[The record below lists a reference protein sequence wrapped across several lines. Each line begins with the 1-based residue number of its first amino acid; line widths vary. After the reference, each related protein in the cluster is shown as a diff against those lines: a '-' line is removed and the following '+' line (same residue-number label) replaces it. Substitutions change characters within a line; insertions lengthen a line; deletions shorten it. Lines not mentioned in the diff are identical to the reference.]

1 MFYLVFVLGL
11 GICLAVIF
19 NYVKGDKNPALL
31 ERIIKISSVAFL
43 TLALLDVFLP
53 DLFMCSHE
61 LDTLN
66 KMGGEFHAMLR
77 WLNLVSFTVLPIAVF
92 QKNKYFEKIAS
103 FFCLPIS
110 IINVAFYFQYIKYFV
125 APSNSGLQTVRVLP
139 LAFKE
144 ALNNEAFRSV
154 YFGLTCLAQIIA
166 LVLLTYRN
174 RKTLS
179 LAKNEIKNFILIL
192 LGVTYMS
199 LPIYVPQY
207 LSGHIN
213 VMMTRFSP
221 IHIAWILSMV
231 AVVVVLYFIF
241 RNKSYEAR
249 YLLVLSMSWALM
261 MQFSQMFTAS
271 GELNV
276 MKLPLQLCNLGSY
289 LALAMLINRNEKI
302 YHFAL
307 IVNVVGAVI
316 AILILDIGKDISHL
330 SRLWVIHYIVE
341 HTKVLLVPILC
352 LVLKI
357 YKPITLRSF
366 KHFSIG
372 FTAYYLLVFVLGT
385 ISNGFYRIYEGQYI
399 QNFFYSN
406 HLFMFDREIAE
417 GLIGFVGPLFDTKIA
432 FGHFEIYPI
441 VQLAVYVVFML
452 ICTLVFF
459 LIYGLTRKQRKEI
472 KE

>member
-1 MFYLVFVLGL
+1 MFYLVFIFALS
-11 GICLAVIF
+11 ICLGASFYFIKKS
-19 NYVKGDKNPALL
+19 NDQKLT
-31 ERIIKISSVAFL
+31 ERIIKISTVAFL
-43 TLALLDVFLP
+43 TLSLLDVFLP

-61 LDTLN
+61 LDALN
-66 KMGGEFHAMLR
+66 RMGGEFHAMLR
-77 WLNLVSFTVLPIAVF
+77 WLNLVCFTVLPIAVF

-110 IINVAFYFQYIKYFV
+110 IINVAFFFRYIDYFTAQ
-125 APSNSGLQTVRVLP
+125 SNSGLQTVRIIP

-154 YFGLTCLAQIIA
+154 YFGATCLAQIVA
-166 LVLLTYRN
+166 LVILTYRN
-174 RKTLS
+174 KKSLA
-179 LAKNEIKNFILIL
+179 LAKNEIVNFVLIL

-221 IHIAWILSMV
+221 IHIGWILGMV
-231 AVVVVLYFIF
+231 AIVVALYFIF

-249 YLLVLSMSWALM
+249 YLLVLSMAWALM

-289 LALAMLINRNEKI
+289 LALAMLLKRNEKI

-366 KHFSIG
+366 KHFAIG
-372 FTAYYLLVFVLGT
+372 FSIYYAFVFVLGT
-385 ISNGFYRIYEGQYI
+385 ISNGFYRIYEGEYI

-417 GLIGFVGPLFDTKIA
+417 GIIGFTGPLFDTKIA

-441 VQLAVYVVFML
+441 VQVAVYLSFML

-459 LIYGLTRKQRKEI
+459 LIYGLTRKQRKALTE
-472 KE
+472 